1 MNPDFDLVI
10 RHGLVYDGTGADPF
24 EAEIGIKDGRI
35 AAVGPNLPPGREE
48 IDATGQIVTPG
59 FVDIHTHYDGQAIWD
74 SHLAPSALHGVT
86 TAVMGNCGVGFA
98 PVKPADRD
106 KLIELMEGVEDIP
119 GPALHE
125 GLNFTWETFAEYL
138 AALEAKP
145 RDIDICAQLP
155 HAALRVY
162 VMGERALRLEN
173 ANPQDIAQMRRLTE
187 EAMRAGAF
195 GFSTSRTISHKTLA
209 GDPTPSLRAQEDEL
223 LGIAL
228 GIKDAG
234 SGMIELV
241 SDWNTPDVETEFAM
255 VRRIVE
261 ASGRPLVF
269 SLGQRHDRPEA
280 YKKLLA
286 FSDQAAAD
294 GHAIRPVFPPRP
306 IGILFGLLG
315 SQNPFAGTPTYKTIA
330 HLPATERAAAM
341 ARPEIR
347 AGILG
352 EDPYEG
358 SNFPLLRRL
367 GYERMFA
374 FGEPLDYEPPAD
386 SAITAIAARQGRTA
400 AEVAYDM
407 LTADEGRNFIFA
419 PLVNFADYTLDAAH
433 EMMTHRNAIVGL
445 SDGGAH
451 VGFISDGSFPTFLLT
466 YWGRDRTHG
475 RFPLAELIRRQTSDT
490 ARAVGLHDRG
500 VIAPGLKADLN
511 VIDYGRLALERP
523 VMRFDLPAGGRRL
536 MQSAIGY
543 TATIQSGRITYRDGV
558 PTGALPGKLVR
569 GPQTAPVI

>member
-1 MNPDFDLVI
+1 MEYDLVI
-10 RHGLVYDGTGADPF
+10 RNGLVYDGTGADPMS
-24 EAEIGIKDGRI
+24 ADVAVKDGLI
-35 AAVGPNLPPGREE
+35 AAVGAGLAAGREE
-48 IDATGQIVTPG
+48 IDAAGKIVTPG

-74 SHLAPSALHGVT
+74 SHLAPSAWHGVT

-98 PVKPADRD
+98 PVKPKDRD

-138 AALEAKP
+138 DALEQKP

-162 VMGERALRLEN
+162 VMGDRALALED

-195 GFSTSRTISHKTLA
+195 GFTTSRTISHKTLA

-234 SGMIELV
+234 TGMIEMV

-330 HLPATERAAAM
+330 HLPAAERAAAM
-341 ARPEIR
+341 RRPEIR
-347 AGILG
+347 ATILA

-367 GYERMFA
+367 TYERMFA
-374 FGEPLDYEPPAD
+374 FGEPLNYEPPAD
-386 SAITAIAARQGRTA
+386 QAITAIAAREGRTA

-407 LTADEGRNFIFA
+407 LTSDDGKNFIFA
-419 PLVNFADYTLDAAH
+419 PLVNFADYTLNASH
-433 EMMTHRNAIVGL
+433 EMLSHRNTIVGL

-466 YWGRDRTHG
+466 YWGRDRATG

-490 ARAVGLHDRG
+490 AGAVGLHDRG
-500 VIAPGLKADLN
+500 VIAPGMKADLN
-511 VIDYGRLALERP
+511 VIDFEQLALERP
-523 VMRFDLPAGGRRL
+523 VMKFDLPAGGRRL
-536 MQSAIGY
+536 LQPAVGY
-543 TATIQSGRITYRDGV
+543 TATIKAGQVTYRDGV
-558 PTGALPGKLVR
+558 ATGALPGKLVR
-569 GPQTAPVI
+569 GPQPACAA

>member
-1 MNPDFDLVI
+1 MEYDLVI
-10 RHGLVYDGTGADPF
+10 RNGLVYDGTGADPMS
-24 EAEIGIKDGRI
+24 ADVAVKDGLI
-35 AAVGPNLPPGREE
+35 AAVGAGLAAGREE
-48 IDATGQIVTPG
+48 IDAAGKIVTPG

-74 SHLAPSALHGVT
+74 SHLAPSAWHGVT

-98 PVKPADRD
+98 PVKPRDRD

-138 AALEAKP
+138 DALEQKP

-162 VMGERALRLEN
+162 VMGERALALED

-195 GFSTSRTISHKTLA
+195 GFTTSRTISHKTLA

-234 SGMIELV
+234 TGMIEMV

-269 SLGQRHDRPEA
+269 SLGQRHDRPDA

-330 HLPATERAAAM
+330 HLPAAERAAAM
-341 ARPEIR
+341 RRPEIR
-347 AGILG
+347 ATILA

-367 GYERMFA
+367 TYERMFA
-374 FGEPLDYEPPAD
+374 FGEPLNYEPPAD
-386 SAITAIAARQGRTA
+386 QAITAIAAREGRTA

-407 LTADEGRNFIFA
+407 LTSDDGKNFIFA
-419 PLVNFADYTLDAAH
+419 PLVNFADYTLNASH
-433 EMMTHRNAIVGL
+433 EMLSHRNTIVGL

-466 YWGRDRTHG
+466 YWGRDRATG

-490 ARAVGLHDRG
+490 AGAVGLHDRG
-500 VIAPGLKADLN
+500 VIAPGMKADLN
-511 VIDYGRLALERP
+511 VIDFEQLALERP
-523 VMRFDLPAGGRRL
+523 VMKFDLPAGGRRL
-536 MQSAIGY
+536 LQPAVGY
-543 TATIQSGRITYRDGV
+543 TATIKAGQVTYRDGV
-558 PTGALPGKLVR
+558 ATGALPGKLVR
-569 GPQTAPVI
+569 GPQPACAA

>member
-1 MNPDFDLVI
+1 MEYDLVI
-10 RHGLVYDGTGADPF
+10 RNGLVYDGTGADPMS
-24 EAEIGIKDGRI
+24 ADVAVKDGLI
-35 AAVGPNLPPGREE
+35 AAVGAGLAAGREE
-48 IDATGQIVTPG
+48 IDAAGKIVTPG

-74 SHLAPSALHGVT
+74 SHLAPSAWHGVT

-98 PVKPADRD
+98 PVKPKDRD

-138 AALEAKP
+138 DALEQKP

-162 VMGERALRLEN
+162 VMGDRALALED

-195 GFSTSRTISHKTLA
+195 GFTTSRTISHKTLA

-234 SGMIELV
+234 TGMIEMV

-330 HLPATERAAAM
+330 HLPAAERAAAM
-341 ARPEIR
+341 RRPEIR
-347 AGILG
+347 AAILA

-367 GYERMFA
+367 TYERMFA
-374 FGEPLDYEPPAD
+374 FGEPLNYEPPAD
-386 SAITAIAARQGRTA
+386 QAITAIAAREGRTA

-407 LTADEGRNFIFA
+407 LTSDDGKNFIFA
-419 PLVNFADYTLDAAH
+419 PLVNFADYTLNASH
-433 EMMTHRNAIVGL
+433 EMLSHRNTIVGL

-466 YWGRDRTHG
+466 YWGRDRATG

-490 ARAVGLHDRG
+490 AGAVGLHDRG
-500 VIAPGLKADLN
+500 VIAPGMKADLN
-511 VIDYGRLALERP
+511 VIDFEQLALERP
-523 VMRFDLPAGGRRL
+523 VMKFDLPAGGRRL
-536 MQSAIGY
+536 LQPAVGY
-543 TATIQSGRITYRDGV
+543 TATIKAGQVTYRDGV
-558 PTGALPGKLVR
+558 ATGALPGKLVR
-569 GPQTAPVI
+569 GPQAVAA

>member
-1 MNPDFDLVI
+1 MEYDLVI
-10 RHGLVYDGTGADPF
+10 RNGLVYDGTGADPMS
-24 EAEIGIKDGRI
+24 ADVAVKDGLI
-35 AAVGPNLPPGREE
+35 AAVGAGLAAGREE
-48 IDATGQIVTPG
+48 IDAAGKIVTPG

-74 SHLAPSALHGVT
+74 SHLAPSAWHGVT

-98 PVKPADRD
+98 PVKPKDRD

-138 AALEAKP
+138 DALEQKP

-162 VMGERALRLEN
+162 VMGDRALALED

-195 GFSTSRTISHKTLA
+195 GFTTSRTISHKTLA

-234 SGMIELV
+234 TGMIEMV

-330 HLPATERAAAM
+330 HLPAAERAAAM
-341 ARPEIR
+341 RQPAIR
-347 AGILG
+347 AAILA

-367 GYERMFA
+367 TYERMFA
-374 FGEPLDYEPPAD
+374 FGEPLNYEPPAD
-386 SAITAIAARQGRTA
+386 QAITAIAAREGRTA

-407 LTADEGRNFIFA
+407 LTSDDGKNFIFA
-419 PLVNFADYTLDAAH
+419 PLVNFADYTLNASH
-433 EMMTHRNAIVGL
+433 EMLSHRNTIVGL

-466 YWGRDRTHG
+466 YWGRDRATG

-490 ARAVGLHDRG
+490 AQAVGLHDRG
-500 VIAPGLKADLN
+500 IIAPGMKADLN
-511 VIDYGRLALERP
+511 VIDYDRLALERP
-523 VMRFDLPAGGRRL
+523 VMKFDLPAGGRRL
-536 MQSAIGY
+536 LQPATGY
-543 TATIQSGRITYRDGV
+543 TATIKAGQVTYRDGV
-558 PTGALPGKLVR
+558 ATGALPGKLVR
-569 GPQTAPVI
+569 GPQAVAA

>member
-1 MNPDFDLVI
+1 MA
-10 RHGLVYDGTGADPF
+10 HEYDVVVRGGTIMDGNGGVPF
-24 EAEIGIKDGRI
+24 EADVAIKDGKI
-35 AAVGPNLPPGREE
+35 VAVGAVSGSGADEV
-48 IDATGQIVTPG
+48 DAKGMSVTPG
-59 FVDIHTHYDGQAIWD
+59 FIDIHTHYDGQAMWD
-74 SHLAPSALHGVT
+74 SHLAPSSWHGVT
-86 TAVMGNCGVGFA
+86 TVVMGNCGVGFA
-98 PVKPADRD
+98 PVKPKDRD

-138 AALEAKP
+138 DALEERP

-162 VMGERALRLEN
+162 VMGDRALRLEE

-195 GFSTSRTISHKTLA
+195 GFTTSRTLSHKTLA
-209 GDPTPSLRAQEDEL
+209 GDPTPSLKATEEEL

-234 SGMIELV
+234 SGMIEMV

-269 SLGQRHDRPEA
+269 SLGQRHDRPDA

-330 HLPATERAAAM
+330 LLPAAERAAAM
-341 ARPEIR
+341 RRPDIR
-347 AGILG
+347 AAILS

-367 GYERMFA
+367 TYERMFP
-374 FGEPLDYEPPAD
+374 FGEPLNYEPPAD
-386 SAITAIAARQGRTA
+386 MAITAIAAREGRSA

-407 LTADEGRNFIFA
+407 LTADDGRNFIFA
-419 PLVNFADYTLDAAH
+419 PLVNFADYTLNASH
-433 EMMTHRNAIVGL
+433 EMLTHKNAIVGL

-466 YWGRDRTHG
+466 YWGRDRSHG

-490 ARAVGLHDRG
+490 AQAVGLHDRG
-500 VIAPGLKADLN
+500 IIAPGMKADLN
-511 VIDYGRLALERP
+511 VIDFDRLALERP
-523 VMRFDLPAGGRRL
+523 VMKFDLPAGGRRL
-536 MQSAIGY
+536 LQPAVGY
-543 TATIQSGRITYRDGV
+543 TATIKAGHVTYRDGV
-558 PTGALPGKLVR
+558 ATGALPGKLLR
-569 GPQTAPVI
+569 GPQAAMA

>member
-1 MNPDFDLVI
+1 MDFDLVI
-10 RHGLVYDGTGADPF
+10 RNGLVYDGTGADPI
-24 EAEIGIKDGRI
+24 EADVAVIDGRI
-35 AAVGPNLPPGREE
+35 AAVGKNLAPGREE
-48 IDATGQIVTPG
+48 IDATGKIVTPG

-74 SHLAPSALHGVT
+74 SHLAPSAWHGVT

-98 PVKPADRD
+98 PVKPKDRD

-138 AALEAKP
+138 DALEERP

-162 VMGERALRLEN
+162 VMGDRALRLEE
-173 ANPQDIAQMRRLTE
+173 ANPQDIAHMRRLTE

-195 GFSTSRTISHKTLA
+195 GFT
-209 GDPTPSLRAQEDEL
+209 
-223 LGIAL
+223 IAL

-234 SGMIELV
+234 SGMIEMV

-269 SLGQRHDRPEA
+269 SLGQRHDRPDA

-330 HLPATERAAAM
+330 LLPAAERAAAM
-341 ARPEIR
+341 RRPDIR
-347 AGILG
+347 AAILS

-367 GYERMFA
+367 TYERMFP
-374 FGEPLDYEPPAD
+374 FGEPLNYEPPAD
-386 SAITAIAARQGRTA
+386 MAITAIAAREGRTA

-407 LTADEGRNFIFA
+407 LTADDGRNFIFA
-419 PLVNFADYTLDAAH
+419 PLVNFADYTLNASH
-433 EMMTHRNAIVGL
+433 EMLTHKNAIVGL

-466 YWGRDRTHG
+466 YWGRDRSHG

-490 ARAVGLHDRG
+490 AGAVGLHDRG
-500 VIAPGLKADLN
+500 IIAPGMKADLN
-511 VIDYGRLALERP
+511 VIDYERLALERP
-523 VMRFDLPAGGRRL
+523 VMKFDLPAGGRRL
-536 MQSAIGY
+536 LQPATGY
-543 TATIQSGRITYRDGV
+543 TATIKAGHVTYRDGV
-558 PTGALPGKLVR
+558 ATGALPGKLVR
-569 GPQTAPVI
+569 GPQAGRAA

>member
-1 MNPDFDLVI
+1 MGFDLVI
-10 RHGLVYDGTGADPF
+10 RNGTVYDGTGAAPF
-24 EAEIGIKDGRI
+24 VADIGVNNGRI
-35 AAVGPNLPPGREE
+35 AAVGPRLAAGRQE
-48 IDATGQIVTPG
+48 IDASGKIVTPG

-98 PVKPADRD
+98 PVKPQDRD
-106 KLIELMEGVEDIP
+106 TLIELMEGVEDIP

-125 GLNFTWETFAEYL
+125 GLDFTWESFAEYL
-138 AALEAKP
+138 DALEARP

-173 ANPQDIAQMRRLTE
+173 ATQEDIAQMRAMTE

-228 GIKDAG
+228 GIRDAG

-241 SDWNTPDVETEFAM
+241 SDWNMPDVETEFAM

-330 HLPATERAAAM
+330 HLPAGARAAAM
-341 ARPEIR
+341 MRPEVR
-347 AGILG
+347 AAILA

-367 GYERMFA
+367 GFERMFA
-374 FGEPLDYEPPAD
+374 FGDPLNYEPAEQD
-386 SAITAIAARQGRTA
+386 SITAIAAREGRTA

-433 EMMTHRNAIVGL
+433 EMLSHRNAIVGL

-466 YWGRDRTHG
+466 YWGRDRPHG
-475 RFPLAELIRRQTSDT
+475 RFELAELVRRQTSDT
-490 ARAVGLHDRG
+490 AHAVGLFDRG
-500 VIAPGLKADLN
+500 VIAPGLRADLN
-511 VIDYGRLALERP
+511 VIDWEKLALERP
-523 VMRFDLPAGGRRL
+523 VMKFDLPAGGRRL
-536 MQSAIGY
+536 WQGAVGY
-543 TATIQSGRITYRDGV
+543 VATVQHGEVTYRDGV
-558 PTGALPGKLVR
+558 ATGALPGRLVR
-569 GPQTAPVI
+569 GPQAAPVQ